1 MGALRKAALQP
12 RETEIIIIPFDQA
25 RPEVAR
31 KGLRN
36 DLAGQSLWASFAEQ
50 EWVDIL
56 QFQVKGLGFIAFVT
70 AMTYV
75 AYTGMYA
82 AKGWAGIDI
91 VPSQHVEWAQPSAF
105 AASGPDWATPGRYL
119 D

>member
-25 RPEVAR
+25 RPEAGR

-36 DLAGQSLWASFAEQ
+36 DLAGQSVWASMAEQ
-50 EWVDIL
+50 EWLDIL
-56 QFQVKGLGFIAFVT
+56 QFQIKGLGFIAFVA
-70 AMTYV
+70 AMMYI
-75 AYTGMYA
+75 AYSGMYA

-91 VPSQHVEWAQPSAF
+91 VPSQHVEWAQPKAF
-105 AASGPDWATPGRYL
+105 ATGGPDWATPDRFL

>member
-25 RPEVAR
+25 RPESGR

-36 DLAGQSLWASFAEQ
+36 DLAGQSLWGSFVEQ

-56 QFQVKGLGFIAFVT
+56 QFQMKGLGVIAFVAT
-70 AMTYV
+70 MTYI
-75 AYTGMYA
+75 AYSGMYA

-91 VPSQHVEWAQPSAF
+91 VPSQHVEWATPSAF
-105 AASGPDWATPGRYL
+105 ATSGPDWAAPDRFL